1 MFLFQGT
8 YTHSLTAPIH
18 SLAHS
23 FSSPS
28 QLLCVTPTQAAVHAN
43 SSTADQDMKFEPEGK
58 ARTQSSLLDIAHAI
72 EDQKAAEELHESL
85 QISHTALLSSEDTT
99 KQSCLSEAAHAIVHK
114 LSTE

>member
-1 MFLFQGT
+1 
-8 YTHSLTAPIH
+8 
-18 SLAHS
+18 
-23 FSSPS
+23 
-28 QLLCVTPTQAAVHAN
+28 
-43 SSTADQDMKFEPEGK
+43 MKFEPEGT

-99 KQSCLSEAAHAIVHK
+99 KQSSLSEEAVHK